1 LKKVLFLDRDGVINI
16 DHGYV
21 YRPDDFEFMPG
32 IFDLVRHARSKGFSA
47 IVVTNQSGIGRGYY
61 TEEEFAS
68 LTQWM
73 CHRFEDE
80 DAALDHVF
88 HCPYH
93 PDATLEQY
101 RAVHPWRKPAPGML
115 LAAAQQFDIDL
126 PGSVLIGD
134 RATDMQ
140 AAQAAG
146 VGTKLLLGPDVA
158 DGPAPA
164 AVLRT
169 LADAKHWLI

>member
-1 LKKVLFLDRDGVINI
+1 MINI

-21 YRPDDFEFMPG
+21 YRPDDFEFVPG
-32 IFDLVRHARSKGFSA
+32 IFDLVRHARGNGFGV

-61 TEEEFAS
+61 SEEEFAS

-73 CHRFEDE
+73 HDRFVDE

-88 HCPYH
+88 HCPFH
-93 PDATLEQY
+93 PDAKLEQY

-115 LAAAQQFDIDL
+115 LAAAQQFNIDL

-134 RATDMQ
+134 KATDMQ
-140 AAQAAG
+140 AAEAAG
-146 VGTKLLLGPDVA
+146 VGTKLLFGSDMV
-158 DGPAPA
+158 DGLVPT
-164 AVLRT
+164 AVLET
-169 LADAKHWLI
+169 LADAKRWLV